1 MSKSAIYTANTS
13 AQTVAVNDV
22 IPVGITSR
30 RFGCNIRQDGN
41 TITLLGQ
48 GYYHVTVSATLAP
61 TAAGTVTLT
70 GQKDGVA
77 VIGRYRF
84 SGCGRC
90 GCTDHSGTDFPGAQC
105 VRLRKLYPEL
115 LADRHCCRGE
125 QPGCD
130 RGEAVKRR
138 IWL

>member
-48 GYYHVTVSATLAP
+48 GYY
-61 TAAGTVTLT
+61 
-70 GQKDGVA
+70 
-77 VIGRYRF
+77 
-84 SGCGRC
+84 
-90 GCTDHSGTDFPGAQC
+90 QC
-105 VRLRKLYPEL
+105 DPCL
-115 LADRHCCRGE
+115 LHW
-125 QPGCD
+125 PP
-130 RGEAVKRR
+130 RR
-138 IWL
+138 REP

>member
-22 IPVGITSR
+22 IPVGTTSR

-41 TITLLGQ
+41 AITLLGQ

-77 VIGRYRF
+77 VIGATASQVVAAAAPTNLALTFLVRNA
-84 SGCGRC
+84 C
-90 GCTDHSGTDFPGAQC
+90 GCESSILSFLLTGTAA
-105 VRLRKLYPEL
+105 VVNNMAVAVEKL
-115 LADRHCCRGE
+115 
-125 QPGCD
+125 
-130 RGEAVKRR
+130 
-138 IWL
+138 

>member
-13 AQTVAVNDV
+13 AQTVAVNDI
-22 IPVGITSR
+22 IPVGTTSR

-77 VIGRYRF
+77 VIGATASQAVATAAAPTNLALTFLVRNA
-84 SGCGRC
+84 CG
-90 GCTDHSGTDFPGAQC
+90 
-105 VRLRKLYPEL
+105 
-115 LADRHCCRGE
+115 
-125 QPGCD
+125 
-130 RGEAVKRR
+130 
-138 IWL
+138 

>member
-13 AQTVAVNDV
+13 AQTVAVNDI
-22 IPVGITSR
+22 IPVGTTSR

-61 TAAGTVTLT
+61 TAAGTVTMT

-77 VIGRYRF
+77 VIGATAAATTTAAAESANLSLDFIVRNV
-84 SGCGRC
+84 GCGSSILSFAL
-90 GCTDHSGTDFPGAQC
+90 GGAEST
-105 VRLRKLYPEL
+105 VSNLAVTVTKL
-115 LADRHCCRGE
+115 
-125 QPGCD
+125 
-130 RGEAVKRR
+130 
-138 IWL
+138 